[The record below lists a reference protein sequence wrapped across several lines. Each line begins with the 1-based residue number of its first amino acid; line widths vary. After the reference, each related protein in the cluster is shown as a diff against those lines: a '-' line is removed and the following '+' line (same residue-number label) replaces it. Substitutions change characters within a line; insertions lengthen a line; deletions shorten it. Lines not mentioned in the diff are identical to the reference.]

1 MSTTI
6 SIPCPNCQTQIPA
19 DSKKLLLGVQF
30 SCPNCQSVIGL
41 SEESKPMIENEL
53 ETFSK
58 LQNRGNQK
66 GE

>member
-6 SIPCPNCQTQIPA
+6 SIPCPNCQAQIPA
-19 DSKKLLLGVQF
+19 DSKQLLLGVQF

-41 SEESKPMIENEL
+41 SEESKPKVENAL

-58 LQNRGNQK
+58 LQERAQQK
-66 GE
+66 DE